1 MESACRS
8 LSLSHAL
15 SPGERLLLLP
25 FYAHTTQWQLK
36 LAGWLRR
43 VGGGEGATE
52 KFTQFKKH
60 VECRLRRRRRCFYA
74 AAQQSFCFCCCLC
87 LCRTPMQRLCACTH
101 VCVRVRVL
109 RIFGSIQWPLS
120 RRRLRRWQR
129 RMTQGRNSDCRA
141 INAEIDWGADLEPRA
156 YIKLITNMKF

>member
-1 MESACRS
+1 LCRGNS
-8 LSLSHAL
+8 CCSRPDFGTKLNA
-15 SPGERLLLLP
+15 LLP
-25 FYAHTTQWQLK
+25 VK
-36 LAGWLRR
+36 KEEVGWR
-43 VGGGEGATE
+43 VLE
-52 KFTQFKKH
+52 
-60 VECRLRRRRRCFYA
+60 
-74 AAQQSFCFCCCLC
+74 SSCCLC